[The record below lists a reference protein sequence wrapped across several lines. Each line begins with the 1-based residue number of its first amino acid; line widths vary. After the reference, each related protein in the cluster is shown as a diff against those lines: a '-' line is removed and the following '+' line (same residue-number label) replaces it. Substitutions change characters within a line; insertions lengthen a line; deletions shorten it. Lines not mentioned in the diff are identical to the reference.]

1 MITVKIDES
10 DLLELLMA
18 RVEWHTDDAIEQN
31 LYNVYYSELID
42 NGCFEG
48 AELNIKKIVD
58 NDYVNNFTICHGI
71 EDIMHEF
78 NESEEEAKERIVAEY
93 YGWYLVRYCI

>member
-10 DLLELLMA
+10 DLLELLMS

-42 NGCFEG
+42 SGCCDGIVFD
-48 AELNIKKIVD
+48 IKQIVD
-58 NDYVNNFTICHGI
+58 NDMSNFTICHGI
-71 EDIMHEF
+71 EDIMKEF
-78 NESEEEAKERIVAEY
+78 NESEEEAKGRIVAEY
-93 YGWYLVRYCI
+93 HGWYLVSYCI

>member
-10 DLLELLMA
+10 DLLECLMN
-18 RVEWHTDDAIEQN
+18 RVKWHTDDAIEQN
-31 LYNVYYSELID
+31 LYNVYYSELIN

-48 AELNIKKIVD
+48 AEFNVKKIVD
-58 NDYVNNFTICHGI
+58 NDITDFTICHGI
-71 EDIMHEF
+71 KDIMKEF
-78 NESEEEAKERIVAEY
+78 NEDEKEAKKRIVAEY

>member
-10 DLLELLMA
+10 DLLEWLMN

-42 NGCFEG
+42 NGCFNG
-48 AELNIKKIVD
+48 IVFNVKQIVD
-58 NDYVNNFTICHGI
+58 NDFIDFTICHGF
-71 EDIMHEF
+71 EDIMKEL
-78 NESEEEAKERIVAEY
+78 NEDE
-93 YGWYLVRYCI
+93 

>member
-10 DLLELLMA
+10 DLLEWLMA

-42 NGCFEG
+42 SGCFEG
-48 AELNIKKIVD
+48 AEFNVKKIVD
-58 NDYVNNFTICHGI
+58 NDITDFTICHGI
-71 EDIMHEF
+71 KDIMKEF
-78 NESEEEAKERIVAEY
+78 NEEEKEAKKRIVAKY
-93 YGWYLVRYCI
+93 YTWYLVRYSI

>member
-10 DLLELLMA
+10 DLLELLMN
-18 RVEWHTDDAIEQN
+18 RVEWQTDDAIEQN

-48 AELNIKKIVD
+48 TEFNVKKIVD
-58 NDYVNNFTICHGI
+58 NDIIDFTICHGI
-71 EDIMHEF
+71 EDIMKEF
-78 NESEEEAKERIVAEY
+78 NEDEKEAKERIVAEY
-93 YGWYLVRYCI
+93 HGWYLVSSCI